1 MTLMLL
7 DSGSLWYRAYYGM
20 PDTLTASDGTPVNA
34 IRGFLDMSA
43 RLITT
48 YNPNRLVVCLDG
60 DWRPSWRVEL
70 FPGYK
75 ANRLEDEESEEEA
88 EPDTL
93 TPQIPILLDLLD
105 EIGIAM
111 VGVDDFEADDVMA
124 TYAHTHPG
132 PTRIVTGDRD
142 LFQLVDDERDIK
154 VAYLAK
160 GISAHDLVDIAFISQ
175 KYSIPGDR
183 YALFA
188 TFRGDA
194 SDGLPGV
201 KGIGEKGAA
210 LIASHFASIDDA
222 INAARESDDRLPAAL
237 ARKIVAGEEYLSIA
251 PTVVNCARNVP
262 LPQIEL
268 AMPSAPSDLSRI
280 YELKE
285 KYSLGASVDRLISA
299 LKW

>member
-20 PDTLTASDGTPVNA
+20 PDTLTADDGTPVNA
-34 IRGFLDMSA
+34 IRGFLDMTA
-43 RLITT
+43 RLIST
-48 YNPNRLVVCLDG
+48 YSPDRLVVCLDG

-70 FPGYK
+70 FPAYK
-75 ANRLEDEESEEEA
+75 ANRLEDEDSEEEA

-105 EIGIAM
+105 EFGIAM
-111 VGVDDFEADDVMA
+111 VGVDDYEADDVMA
-124 TYAHTHPG
+124 TYAHMQPG

-142 LFQLVDDERDIK
+142 LFQLVDDQRDIK

-160 GISAHDLVDIAFISQ
+160 GISAHDLVDLNFIAK

-183 YALFA
+183 YAMFA

-210 LIASHFASIDDA
+210 LIATHFATIEEA
-222 INAARESDDRLPAAL
+222 ITGAERSDDRLPAAL
-237 ARKIVAGEEYLSIA
+237 ARKIIAGMDYLAIA
-251 PTVVNCARNVP
+251 PTVVNCARDVP
-262 LPQIEL
+262 LPTVSL
-268 AMPSAPSDLSRI
+268 TMPQAPTDLSRI
-280 YELKE
+280 YQIKE

>member
-20 PDTLTASDGTPVNA
+20 PDTLTAADGTPVNA

-48 YNPNRLVVCLDG
+48 YNPNRLVICLDG

-105 EIGIAM
+105 EFGIAM

-124 TYAHTHPG
+124 TYAHTQPG

-142 LFQLVDDERDIK
+142 LFQLVDDGRDIK

-160 GISAHDLVDIAFISQ
+160 GISAHDLVDLAFISQ

-210 LIASHFASIDDA
+210 LIASHFATIDDA
-222 INAARESDDRLPAAL
+222 ISAARESDERLPAAL

-268 AMPSAPSDLSRI
+268 GVPEAPSDLSRI

-285 KYSLGASVDRLISA
+285 QYSLGASVDRLISA

>member
-20 PDTLTASDGTPVNA
+20 PDTLTAADGTPVNA

-75 ANRLEDEESEEEA
+75 ANRLEDEESDEEA

-105 EIGIAM
+105 EFGIAM

-124 TYAHTHPG
+124 TYAQTQPG

-142 LFQLVDDERDIK
+142 LFQLVDDKRDIK

-160 GISAHDLVDIAFISQ
+160 GISAHDLVDLAFISQ

-210 LIASHFASIDDA
+210 LIASHFATIDEA
-222 INAARESDDRLPAAL
+222 IHAARESDDRLPSAL

-268 AMPSAPSDLSRI
+268 AIPAAPSDLSRI
-280 YELKE
+280 YEIKE

>member
-20 PDTLTASDGTPVNA
+20 PDTLTAADGTPVNA

-105 EIGIAM
+105 EFGIAM

-124 TYAHTHPG
+124 TYAHTHAG

-142 LFQLVDDERDIK
+142 LFQLVDDGRDIK

-160 GISAHDLVDIAFISQ
+160 GISAHDLVDLAFISQ

-210 LIASHFASIDDA
+210 LIASHFATIDDA
-222 INAARESDDRLPAAL
+222 ISAARQSDERLPAAL
-237 ARKIVAGEEYLSIA
+237 ARKIVAGEAYLSIA

-262 LPQIEL
+262 LPHIEL
-268 AMPSAPSDLSRI
+268 GMPKAPSDLSRI
-280 YELKE
+280 YEMKE

-299 LKW
+299 LQW

>member
-20 PDTLTASDGTPVNA
+20 PDTLTADDGTPVNA

-43 RLITT
+43 RLIST
-48 YNPNRLVVCLDG
+48 YNPDRMVVCLDG

-70 FPGYK
+70 FPAYK
-75 ANRLEDEESEEEA
+75 ANRLEDEESDEEA

-105 EIGIAM
+105 EFGIPM
-111 VGVDDFEADDVMA
+111 VGVDDYEADDVMA

-142 LFQLVDDERDIK
+142 LFQLVDDKRDIK

-160 GISAHDLVDIAFISQ
+160 GISAHDLVDLNFISQ

-183 YALFA
+183 YAMFA

-210 LIASHFASIDDA
+210 LISTHFASIDDA
-222 INAARESDDRLPAAL
+222 IVAAQNGDERLPPAL
-237 ARKIVAGEEYLSIA
+237 ARKIVAGLDYLAIA
-251 PTVVNCARNVP
+251 PTVVNCARDVP
-262 LPQIEL
+262 LPEIEL
-268 AMPSAPSDLSRI
+268 GMPKAPADFSQI
-280 YELKE
+280 YQIKE

>member
-105 EIGIAM
+105 EFGIAM

-222 INAARESDDRLPAAL
+222 INAARESDERLPVAL